1 LADNGQDG
9 RAAARAAGRAPG
21 RASGVALL
29 SAAVLLLQ
37 LVQTRIFSVMLW
49 HHLTYLVVTFT
60 MLGFAA
66 GGTLLACRRSL
77 LGGDVSRRLAW
88 LALVFAAAVLGAY
101 ALLTRALPE
110 AAHSGAGIATAA
122 LDYAVLLVPMIF
134 AGMAVALVLAD
145 AGEKVGRMY
154 AFNMG
159 GSALGCALYVPMLRS
174 LGAEGA
180 VLAAGALAA
189 AGAWCFAQRG
199 TLPGSSRTGGGALAW
214 LAGAVAL
221 SLTMLAALAPT
232 AVFSV
237 PLAASKAMAQQLAHD
252 PTLRVEASQWDPL
265 CRIDVI
271 GPGADA
277 PTAVRTIFQDG
288 DASTVLPYGDAERDV
303 NIFDKEGLAYLLF
316 PDRAP
321 KVLAIGIG
329 GGIDVIQAA
338 AEHRPLPN
346 GQRVDFTGIE
356 INPTT
361 VGLMRGAY
369 RGFSGDR
376 YELPG
381 VRVLLDEGRSWLRR
395 SSERYDI
402 IQMTGTDT
410 YAALSNGSYV
420 MSESYLYTAEAY
432 DDFLAH
438 LTEDGVI
445 SVLRFRFDPPREVLR
460 LAAIAVDALR
470 RDGATDPADH
480 VVMLGFDGNKQ
491 EVDGRLVG
499 MDFGA
504 LLFRKRPFT
513 PAEVSI
519 YTRYADRL
527 ERVHVMHAP
536 GAAASGGSAAHG
548 ADHRADL
555 GAGPVADYFAAVR
568 AGTDAAFRAA
578 YVYNLDPVT
587 DDNPFFF
594 RYDRW
599 DAALARWFGVAAGDA
614 QGDDAR
620 LKYTGIVGGEP
631 IGLIMLGTVFGES
644 LLLVALL
651 VLVPLWLFR
660 REGLATPGARRWMLY
675 FMGLGAGYM
684 LLEIVA
690 MQRFVLFL
698 GNPGYALTVVLV
710 TFLFFSGVGAAV
722 AGRAADP
729 RRTLTASLCVVLVMV
744 AVLGAF
750 LPGFFESTL
759 RLALPW
765 RIALSVSVLAP
776 LAFVMGMPFPSGL
789 ALVSRERASLVPW
802 AFGVNGGASVL
813 ASVIAVLV
821 AMAAGFSVVFV
832 CAGAAYLVALLAGR
846 GART

>member
-1 LADNGQDG
+1 LADAGQGG
-9 RAAARAAGRAPG
+9 RTAGRAT
-21 RASGVALL
+21 GVALL

-66 GGTLLACRRSL
+66 GGTVLACRHKL
-77 LGGDVSRRLAW
+77 MAGDVSRRLAW
-88 LALVFAAAVLGAY
+88 LSLIFAGSVLGAY

-122 LDYAVLLVPMIF
+122 VDYAVLLVPMVF

-159 GSALGCALYVPMLRS
+159 GSAIGCALYVPVLRT

-180 VLAAGALAA
+180 VLAAAALAA
-189 AGAWCFAQRG
+189 AGAWCFVQRG
-199 TLPGSSRTGGGALAW
+199 SAVEASRAGRGPLSW
-214 LAGAVAL
+214 LAGAA
-221 SLTMLAALAPT
+221 TLACGVLAFAAPT
-232 AVFSV
+232 SIFTV
-237 PLAASKAMAQQLAHD
+237 PLAPSKAMAQHLAREPD
-252 PTLRVEASQWDPL
+252 YEVEYSRWDPL

-271 GPGADA
+271 GPGEAD
-277 PTAVRTIFQDG
+277 PTAVRTIYQDG
-288 DASTVLPYGDAERDV
+288 DASTVLPYGHAEREV

-316 PDRAP
+316 SDRAP
-321 KVLAIGIG
+321 RVLAIGIG

-338 AEHRPLPN
+338 AEHRPLPG

-361 VGLMRGAY
+361 VGLMRGPY
-369 RGFSGDR
+369 RAFSGDR

-395 SSERYDI
+395 SADRYDI
-402 IQMTGTDT
+402 IQMSGTDT
-410 YAALSNGSYV
+410 YAALSSGSYV

-432 DDFLAH
+432 DDFFAH
-438 LTEDGVI
+438 LTDDGVI

-460 LAAIAVDALR
+460 LGAIAVDALR
-470 RDGATDPADH
+470 RGGAQNPSDH
-480 VVMLGFDGNKQ
+480 VVMLGFEGNKV
-491 EVDGRLVG
+491 EVGGRLVG
-499 MDFGA
+499 MDFGS

-513 PAEVSI
+513 QQEVSI

-536 GAAASGGSAAHG
+536 GVES
-548 ADHRADL
+548 
-555 GAGPVADYFAAVR
+555 AGPVADYFAAVR
-568 AGTDAAFRAA
+568 AGTDEAFRDS

-587 DDNPFFF
+587 DDSPFFF

-599 DAALARWFGVAAGDA
+599 DAAFARWFGWGTSA
-614 QGDDAR
+614 QSAEGGPSAPIAEGGDDAR
-620 LKYTGIVGGEP
+620 LQYTGIVGGEP
-631 IGLIMLGTVFGES
+631 IGLIMLGTVLGES
-644 LLLVALL
+644 ALLVALL
-651 VLVPLWLFR
+651 VLVPLWFFR
-660 REGLATPGARRWMLY
+660 RDGLRTPGAGRWMLY

-710 TFLFFSGVGAAV
+710 TFLLFSGVGAAV
-722 AGRAADP
+722 AGRSTDP
-729 RRTLTASLCVVLVMV
+729 RKTLTASLCVVLVLI
-744 AVLGAF
+744 AVLGAL
-750 LPGFFESTL
+750 LPSFFET
-759 RLALPW
+759 ALMLPLFW
-765 RIALSVSVLAP
+765 RIVLSISVLAP
-776 LAFVMGMPFPSGL
+776 MAFVMGMPFPSGL
-789 ALVSRERASLVPW
+789 ALISRERASLVPW

-813 ASVIAVLV
+813 ASVIAILG
-821 AMAAGFSVVFV
+821 AMAGGFSLVFV
-832 CAGAAYLVALLAGR
+832 VAGAAYLLSLIVGR